1 MNPFKHFENILA
13 SYIKPDAIKILLFK
27 WNEPTRF
34 YHNTKHLTQII
45 KDIESN
51 AWFSELSVFEK
62 HCLLVA
68 AFFHDV
74 IYDTK
79 IKDNEDK
86 SIEFFK
92 RSYKGNDPEFISTV
106 TRLIE
111 ATKYRKRPINK
122 LERIFWDADNSGFK
136 KGYTQLLKNEK
147 LIQQEWKWMPKEKF
161 KEGKIEFLKSNFGL
175 FGKSVDKDL
184 EKLIEYYKKF

>member
-1 MNPFKHFENILA
+1 MNPFKRFENILA

-92 RSYKGNDPEFISTV
+92 KCYKGNDIEFISTV

-111 ATKYRKRPINK
+111 ATKYRKRPSNK
-122 LERIFWDADNSGFK
+122 LERIFWDADNSVFK

-147 LIQQEWKWMPKEKF
+147 LIQQEWKWMPKDKF
-161 KEGKIEFLKSNFGL
+161 KEGKIEFIKSNFGL
-175 FGKSVDKDL
+175 FGKRVDKDL